1 MRINQ
6 NIYSLN
12 IFRNYT
18 KSVASNSTALER
30 ISSGKKI
37 NSGKDNPIKIERSEN
52 INIKLRSLQKA
63 SQNTQDGISAL
74 QIVDTAIGEIEDVLI
89 RMKELSVQ
97 ASSDNYSDEDR
108 VSIKAEIEE
117 LKKFID
123 DTAESTE
130 VNGNKLIG
138 NKNVTDNSNP
148 EIKKSQIGT
157 EVGETIDIPYYNLS
171 CDVLGIDNVDVINN
185 PSQSITMLEKAISD
199 VAGYRSK
206 YGAIQNRMEESLD
219 MIESN
224 RATYEKN
231 YSEIVDAD
239 VALEMLEV
247 TRTSILMESSLAL
260 MAQSNNFPR
269 DVVNM
274 LSGLIK

>member
-12 IFRNYT
+12 IFKNYT

-37 NSGKDNPIKIERSEN
+37 NSAKDNPIKIERSEN

-148 EIKKSQIGT
+148 EIKKSQIGA

>member
-12 IFRNYT
+12 IFRNYN

-30 ISSGKKI
+30 IASGKKI
-37 NSGKDNPIKIERSEN
+37 NSAKDNPIKIERSEN

-74 QIVDTAIGEIEDVLI
+74 QVVDTAIGEIEDVLI
-89 RMKELSVQ
+89 RMRELSVQ

-148 EIKKSQIGT
+148 EIKKSQIGA

>member
-12 IFRNYT
+12 IFKNYT
-18 KSVASNSTALER
+18 KNVASNSTALER

-37 NSGKDNPIKIERSEN
+37 NSAKDNPIKIERSEN

-63 SQNTQDGISAL
+63 SQNTQDGISTL
-74 QIVDTAIGEIEDVLI
+74 QVVDTAMGEIEDVLI
-89 RMKELSVQ
+89 RMRELSVQ

-148 EIKKSQIGT
+148 EIKKSQIGA

-185 PSQSITMLEKAISD
+185 PSQSITMLEKVISD

>member
-12 IFRNYT
+12 IFKNYT

-37 NSGKDNPIKIERSEN
+37 NSAKDNPIKIERSEN

-108 VSIKAEIEE
+108 ASIKAEIEE

-148 EIKKSQIGT
+148 EIKKSQIGS

-206 YGAIQNRMEESLD
+206 YGAIQNRMEESLN
-219 MIESN
+219 MIESSQC
-224 RATYEKN
+224 TYEKN

-269 DVVNM
+269 DVVNI

>member
-30 ISSGKKI
+30 IASGKKI
-37 NSGKDNPIKIERSEN
+37 NSAKDNPIKIERSEN

-89 RMKELSVQ
+89 RMRELSVQ

-148 EIKKSQIGT
+148 EIKKSQIGA

>member
-12 IFRNYT
+12 IFKNYT

-30 ISSGKKI
+30 IASGKKI
-37 NSGKDNPIKIERSEN
+37 NSAKDNPIKVERSEN

-89 RMKELSVQ
+89 RMRELSVQ

-148 EIKKSQIGT
+148 EIKKSQIGA

>member
-30 ISSGKKI
+30 IASGKKI
-37 NSGKDNPIKIERSEN
+37 NSAKDNPIKVERSEN

>member
-12 IFRNYT
+12 IFRNYN

-30 ISSGKKI
+30 IASGKKI
-37 NSGKDNPIKIERSEN
+37 NSAKDNPIKIERSEN

-89 RMKELSVQ
+89 RMRELSVQ

-148 EIKKSQIGT
+148 EIKKSQIGA

-224 RATYEKN
+224 RCTYEKN

>member
-30 ISSGKKI
+30 IASGKKI
-37 NSGKDNPIKIERSEN
+37 NSAKDNPIKVERSEN

-74 QIVDTAIGEIEDVLI
+74 QVVDTAMGEIEDVLI
-89 RMKELSVQ
+89 RMRELSVQ

-148 EIKKSQIGT
+148 EIKKSQIGA

-206 YGAIQNRMEESLD
+206 YGAIQNRMEESLN

>member
-1 MRINQ
+1 M
-6 NIYSLN
+6 
-12 IFRNYT
+12 
-18 KSVASNSTALER
+18 
-30 ISSGKKI
+30 
-37 NSGKDNPIKIERSEN
+37 
-52 INIKLRSLQKA
+52 RSLQKA
-63 SQNTQDGISAL
+63 SQNTQDGISTL
-74 QIVDTAIGEIEDVLI
+74 QIVDTTIGEIEDALI
-89 RMKELSVQ
+89 RMRELSVQ

-148 EIKKSQIGT
+148 EIKKSQIGA

>member
-30 ISSGKKI
+30 IASGKKI
-37 NSGKDNPIKIERSEN
+37 NSAKDNPIKVERSEN

-74 QIVDTAIGEIEDVLI
+74 QVVDTAMGEIEDVLI
-89 RMKELSVQ
+89 RMRELSVQ

-148 EIKKSQIGT
+148 EIKKSQIGA

>member
-12 IFRNYT
+12 IFKNYT
-18 KSVASNSTALER
+18 KSVANNSTALER
-30 ISSGKKI
+30 IASGKKI
-37 NSGKDNPIKIERSEN
+37 NSAKDNPIKVERSEN

-148 EIKKSQIGT
+148 EIKKSQIGA

>member
-12 IFRNYT
+12 IFKNYT

-30 ISSGKKI
+30 IASGKKI
-37 NSGKDNPIKIERSEN
+37 NSAKDNPIKVERSEN

-148 EIKKSQIGT
+148 EIKKSQIGA

>member
-12 IFRNYT
+12 IFKNYT

-30 ISSGKKI
+30 IASGKKI
-37 NSGKDNPIKIERSEN
+37 NSAKDNPIKIERSEN

-63 SQNTQDGISAL
+63 SQNTQDGISTL
-74 QIVDTAIGEIEDVLI
+74 QIVDTTMGEIEDALI

-148 EIKKSQIGT
+148 EIKKSQIGA

>member
-12 IFRNYT
+12 IFRNYN

-30 ISSGKKI
+30 IASGKKI
-37 NSGKDNPIKIERSEN
+37 NSAKDNPIKIERSEN

-74 QIVDTAIGEIEDVLI
+74 QVVDTAMGEIEDVLI

-108 VSIKAEIEE
+108 ASIKAEIEE

-148 EIKKSQIGT
+148 EIKKSQIGA

>member
-12 IFRNYT
+12 IFKNYT

-30 ISSGKKI
+30 IASGKKI
-37 NSGKDNPIKIERSEN
+37 NSAKDNPIKVERSEN

-97 ASSDNYSDEDR
+97 ASSDNYSDDDR
-108 VSIKAEIEE
+108 ASIKAEIDE

-148 EIKKSQIGT
+148 EIKKSQIGA

-185 PSQSITMLEKAISD
+185 PSQSITILEKAISD

>member
-12 IFRNYT
+12 IFKNYT
-18 KSVASNSTALER
+18 KSVANNSTALER
-30 ISSGKKI
+30 IASGKKI
-37 NSGKDNPIKIERSEN
+37 NSAKDNPIKIERSEN

-148 EIKKSQIGT
+148 EIKKSQIGA

>member
-12 IFRNYT
+12 IFKNYT
-18 KSVASNSTALER
+18 KNVARNSTALER

-37 NSGKDNPIKIERSEN
+37 NSAKDNPIKIERSEN
-52 INIKLRSLQKA
+52 ISIKLRSLQKA
-63 SQNTQDGISAL
+63 SQNTQNGISTL
-74 QIVDTAIGEIEDVLI
+74 QIVDTTMGEIGDALI

-97 ASSDNYSDEDR
+97 ASSDNYSDDDR
-108 VSIKAEIEE
+108 ASIQAEIDE

-138 NKNVTDNSNP
+138 NKNVIDNSNP
-148 EIKKSQIGT
+148 EIKKSQIGA

-206 YGAIQNRMEESLD
+206 YGAIQNRMEESLN
-219 MIESN
+219 MIESSQC
-224 RATYEKN
+224 TYEKN

-260 MAQSNNFPR
+260 MSQSNNFPK
-269 DVVNM
+269 DVVNI